1 MHAWVEVAP
10 GLRLT
15 GDGAGWLVEAG
26 AVVIADVHVGY
37 ARAARRR
44 GGWLPEAEPPD
55 RVAGRALAALDR
67 CGAGRLVIAGDLR
80 HSTRDADA
88 PELADVERF
97 LAIVG
102 ERAEVVVVAGNHDRG
117 SPAPRLV
124 ALGDVDVTHEPP
136 AAPPA
141 RWTVCG
147 HLHPVH
153 TVRDETGAGARFR
166 AALVGERVL
175 VLPAFGA
182 WAGGTEARRL
192 ARALPG
198 GPATWRALVVSDGVV
213 VEADDLTTTG

>member
-1 MHAWVEVAP
+1 MRAWLEVAP
-10 GLRLT
+10 GVRLT
-15 GDGAGWLVEAG
+15 GDGAAWLPEAG

-44 GGWLPEAEPPD
+44 GGWLPEAEPPE

-67 CGAGRLVIAGDLR
+67 CGATRLVVAGDLR

-88 PELADVERF
+88 AELADVERF
-97 LAIVG
+97 LGLAG
-102 ERAEVVVVAGNHDRG
+102 ERAEVLVVAGNHDRG

-124 ALGDVDVTHEPP
+124 TLGEVDVTHEPP
-136 AAPPA
+136 TAPPV

-153 TVRDETGAGARFR
+153 TPRDETGAGARFR
-166 AALVGERVL
+166 AALVGERVV

-192 ARALPG
+192 IRALPG
-198 GPATWRALVVSDGVV
+198 GPDAWRTLVVGDGVV
-213 VEADDLTTTG
+213 VEAGELAGGD